1 MFKHLLQFEKKYIIF
16 FSTIIIPFAAS
27 SQAPLQPT
35 NITPAT
41 ATSNYSGNTISLT
54 VSDANGDPMTVKLYG
69 RKKTCTST
77 ASNFTVIGLPD
88 TQFYTEEPQGLNSGG
103 GGSNE
108 IFKAQ
113 TQWIAAN
120 RTSRNIEFVVQL
132 GDCVQNGDNP
142 PGTDKEIEWR
152 RADTA
157 MKNIE
162 NPNVPL
168 TDGIPYGICVGNHDE
183 TPAGSLTGTTALF
196 NQYFG
201 NARFSGRGYYGGS
214 YGTANNNNH
223 YELFSSNGM
232 DFIHISIEYFADGTS
247 AKLQGILDWAD
258 ALLKTNPGRKGIL
271 STHNL
276 LGTGNPA
283 NFQGPGQ
290 KIYDDLKDNPNLF
303 LMLAGHVAGEG
314 RRSDTYNGNT
324 IYSLMSDYQSGYTNG
339 GNGYLRIM
347 EFRPSQNIIDVKT
360 YSPYNA
366 TTPFLTGTSS
376 QFTIPFNTSCP
387 FALIGTNNNVASGN
401 STTFTWPGLALSTEY
416 EWYVTIDDGNGNVT
430 TSAISNFTTWN
441 GTAQTTTGSL
451 RFTDTTYV
459 NLGNAPELKLTNF
472 TLEAWVKIEGYG
484 STTET
489 GGGGV
494 TKIVPIITKG
504 RAEGETADV
513 DVNYFLGYESGTN
526 KLMADFEDNS
536 TSANH
541 PVTSAAK
548 IPMNTWT
555 HVGASFDVASRTW
568 RLFIGATT
576 ETSVLAATYTPQ
588 SLSNRSVCIGS
599 SLSTG
604 TTAKPGFFN
613 GRIDEVRIW
622 NTALT
627 SLNNSE
633 ITSGAGLVGR
643 WGFGD
648 GTGTTVTN
656 SVSGG
661 ANGTIVNN
669 YEWVT
674 GFNETDPTTN
684 ASIDFNGV
692 HDYVTFSTAA
702 SINSSAFTLE
712 GWLKREG
719 TGITTTTGTGGVT
732 AVPIITK
739 GRGEA
744 ETPANLN
751 MNYFFGIDASNKLT
765 ADFEES
771 TGPNHPITGNTAI
784 TNNVWTHVAVTYEP
798 VTAVWNLYINGVLDK
813 TLDIGSNVNP
823 VTTSIQHAAIGSA
836 LTSTGVADGYFD
848 GKLDEVRIWSRA
860 LTQAEIQANMNNE
873 ITSGTG
879 LLGRWGFNEN
889 GDSTVN
895 NSVAGAASGIVRST
909 NPDTHPTNGA
919 AAWVSSGFTPTVTT
933 ATTTT
938 TAVTPT
944 SIEYGT
950 TSISFTATVTA
961 NPGGGKVQFY
971 VDGTAVGAPVTV
983 AAATGKATLSSYS
996 PALLNV
1002 GSHTV
1007 RGDFAGNGSFAAN
1020 IGTNTSFT
1028 VTPAVLTYTATGAS
1042 RPYGAANP
1050 AFTGTV
1056 TGFKNSQT
1064 QATATT
1070 GTLNFSSTATTA
1082 STVGN
1087 YAING
1092 SGLTA
1097 NNGNYTFAQAA
1108 GNSTA
1113 LIITAAILTYTANVA
1128 TRIYGDTDPA
1138 FSGTITGF
1146 VNGDTQASA
1155 TTGSLTFTTT
1165 ATVTSSAGTWPINGS
1180 GLTANSSNYEFANAS
1195 ANSTAFTIT
1204 KRPLDFSGARTFING
1219 NSTFS
1224 ASQLT
1229 PGNIANNDV
1238 LSIGGSATVSSPNV
1252 GTYASFVANSLT
1264 TTNTNYQV
1272 TGGTINVS
1280 IVNVPTTNHKSLRFT
1295 DTSYV
1300 DLGNTASL
1308 HLTNFTIEAW
1318 IKIEGYA
1325 STTSSGATGTG
1336 GGQDGIVPIITK
1348 GRAEQELAS
1357 VDVNYLLS
1365 YRLSDRKLVADFED
1379 NATSK
1384 NHSVTSAATIPMN
1397 TWTHV
1402 GASFDVA
1409 SQTWRL
1415 FIDNNA
1421 AEVFTL
1427 TGGPF
1432 TPQSLSDVSACIGST
1447 LNNAGGIRQG
1457 FFNGRIDEVRIWNT
1471 ALTVLDAGE
1480 LTSTPANLVGRWALD
1495 EGSGSVVSNTVV
1507 NGPSGTLVRNS
1518 EWVSGFNVTD
1528 STTDASIRFNGVH
1541 DYVSFGAAPSLNST
1555 SFTLEAWIYREGAGL
1570 STSTGT
1576 GGVVAVPIIA
1586 KGRAES
1592 ETPNNVNMNYF
1603 LGINSSNQ
1611 LVADF
1616 EEPTGPNHPV
1626 TGIASIP
1633 NNTWTH
1639 VAVTYNSSTGVWNL
1653 YVNGALDKTITL
1665 SSPFIPVN
1673 TSIQHAAVG
1682 SALNSTGVADGFFN
1696 GKIDEVK
1703 IWGKALAIGD
1713 LQPNADCPLENY
1725 SSATGLL
1732 GHWGFNENGNITAA
1746 NSKAGGVNGTLISNN
1761 ISVNPTN
1768 GGPSWACNSSSS
1780 NYYRSKNV
1788 SGVWSQASDWEIF
1801 NGTSWTVATKP
1812 PGFSDDVVISS
1823 GTTIKITAS
1832 AACKNLTVSSGGKL
1846 WKGNGSNTYISVY
1859 GHIICNGVIGN
1870 GATTDGISFNIEG
1883 DTCSISGT
1891 GTFDCSR
1898 IRKYCNANVTTKL
1911 TFNRDVNLR
1920 YTGTAIYNDKSS
1932 TIFNI
1937 KIPSGITVN
1946 CLGNNG
1952 SVAIHG
1958 VSGVDLGYQSGSL
1971 TVSGTLNL
1979 AGAGTPTLYLN
1990 NTNNTNASWP
2000 VSVVIDSIGIINT
2013 GIINCSASGVSG
2025 HSFIIRSGGK
2035 LNLTGEPA
2043 SYVAPSFTNNNYTLE
2058 SGSIIEYS
2066 KAGNQTVYTF
2076 GSLTY
2081 SNLFASGS
2089 GTKSITAPLGVTD
2102 TVKVMGTATL
2112 ASGGNLT
2119 LLSSAAKTARVAE
2132 IPVNGAGTPL
2142 ANITGNVTVERFIP
2156 AHRAWRLLTIPVINS
2171 NLTINGAW
2179 QEGVVNTSVGVNNNP
2194 NPGYGTH
2201 ITGIASGTDWL
2212 IGYDAGPQNNYSLKV
2227 NDRTRNTT
2235 KPDGYSG
2242 LDQLYPLAA
2251 PGRGTNNTNI
2261 NFLQGYMLFVRGD
2274 RSTIL
2279 SQGTSAPLTNTI
2291 LRAKGT
2297 LKTGTQAGVP
2307 TVAGFNLI
2315 GNPFASTIDLRK
2327 IRQDGAIPE
2336 FVYVYDPRLGSIGAF
2351 NTLLYDGSNYN
2362 PVLPGTGSY
2371 GSPYNI
2377 SANSI
2382 ESGQA
2387 FFVQSAGTGSV
2398 IIKEDAKEANSNSMI
2413 FSPVIQS
2420 HQLRTNLYAV
2430 DTTNNLLDATLTQ
2443 FSDGGNNAV
2452 DGKDAMKIPAISSG
2466 TWLGMLRD
2474 GKNLVIERRQ
2484 TINANDTIF
2493 YNLMSASK
2501 RKYRFE
2507 FIADNLDEKIESG
2520 FLEDSYLKKI
2530 TSVSLNGTTTSD
2542 FSVSDDP
2549 ASLASDRFRLVF
2561 RAKPVLPSPLTV
2573 NNINAYQKD
2582 NNVVVDWIIENE
2594 KGIKSY
2600 DVETSLDGKKFEK
2613 AGTLSSK
2620 GNSPIENYQWLDVNA
2635 TEGVHYYRI
2644 SYINGNGEVAYSKV
2658 VEVTVNRG
2666 KPEIVVYPNPVINA
2680 RINIRFTNQ
2689 PKGNYMINLIDNLG
2703 RVLIKKDIYHIEPDQ
2718 LITIKASKNI
2728 LKGAYRLE
2736 IIKPDNSI
2744 TITSIILH

>member
-16 FSTIIIPFAAS
+16 FSTIIISFAANC
-27 SQAPLQPT
+27 QAPSQPT
-35 NITPAT
+35 SITPAT
-41 ATSNYSGNTISLT
+41 ATTNYSGNTISVT

-77 ASNFTVIGLPD
+77 APNFTVIGLPD

-142 PGTDKEIEWR
+142 PGTDEEIEWR

-162 NPNVPL
+162 NPNVPV
-168 TDGIPYGICVGNHDE
+168 TDGIPYAICVGNHDE
-183 TPAGSLTGTTALF
+183 TPAGSLTGTTGLF

-201 NARFSGRGYYGGS
+201 NARFSGRGYYGGR

-223 YELFSSNGM
+223 YELFSSNGI

-258 ALLKTNPGRKGIL
+258 ALLKANPGRKGIL

-303 LMLAGHVAGEG
+303 LMLAGHVSGEG

-360 YSPYNA
+360 YSPYNTA
-366 TTPFLTGTSS
+366 TPFLTGASS

-387 FALIGTNNNVASGN
+387 FTLIGTNNAVASGS

-416 EWYVTIDDGNGNVT
+416 EWYVTIDDGTGNVT

-494 TKIVPIITKG
+494 TKVVPIITKG
-504 RAEGETADV
+504 RAEAENFDV

-536 TSANH
+536 NSANH
-541 PVTSAAK
+541 PVTSNAK

-555 HVGASFDVASRTW
+555 HVGASFDVATKTW

-604 TTAKPGFFN
+604 TAAKPGFFN

-633 ITSGAGLVGR
+633 ITSGTGLVGR
-643 WGFGD
+643 WGFAD
-648 GTGTTVTN
+648 GTGTIVTN
-656 SVSGG
+656 SISGG
-661 ANGTIVNN
+661 ADGTIVNN

-684 ASIDFNGV
+684 AAVRFNGV
-692 HDYVTFSTAA
+692 HDYVTFGAA
-702 SINSSAFTLE
+702 PTLNATTFTLE
-712 GWLKREG
+712 AWIYREG
-719 TGITTTTGTGGVT
+719 AGVTTSTGTGAVVG
-732 AVPIITK
+732 VPIIAK
-739 GRGEA
+739 GRSESNA
-744 ETPANLN
+744 S
-751 MNYFFGIDASNKLT
+751 MNYFLGINASNQLV
-765 ADFEES
+765 ADFEDAATTNRFV
-771 TGPNHPITGNTAI
+771 TGIASIPNNT
-784 TNNVWTHVAVTYEP
+784 WTHVAASYEP
-798 VTAVWNLYINGVLDK
+798 VNAVWNLYINGVLDK
-813 TLDIGSNVNP
+813 TLDIGSNISP
-823 VTTSIQHAAIGSA
+823 AIGSTHHASVASA
-836 LTSTGVADGYFD
+836 LSSTGVADGFFN
-848 GKLDEVRIWSRA
+848 GKIDEVRIWNIAR
-860 LTQAEIQANMNNE
+860 TQAQIQGTMNSQ
-873 ITSGTG
+873 ITTGTG
-879 LLGRWGFNEN
+879 LIGRWGFNEN
-889 GDSTVN
+889 GDSTAI
-895 NSVAGAASGIVRST
+895 NSVGSPNGILRSV
-909 NPDTHPTNGA
+909 NPYTHPTIGG
-919 AAWVSSGFTPTVTT
+919 AAWVSSGFIPTVTT
-933 ATTTT
+933 PTTTT
-938 TAVTPT
+938 ITNTPT

-950 TSISFTATVTA
+950 SSISFTATVA
-961 NPGGGKVQFY
+961 PNPGGGKVQFY

-983 AAATGKATLSSYS
+983 VSGTATLSTYN
-996 PALLNV
+996 PALLNA

-1007 RGDFAGNGSFAAN
+1007 RGDFTGNGSFAAN
-1020 IGTNTSFT
+1020 TGTNATFT
-1028 VTPAVLTYTATGAS
+1028 VIPAVLTYVATGTS
-1042 RPYGAANP
+1042 RTYGAANP
-1050 AFTGTV
+1050 SLNGTV
-1056 TGFKNSQT
+1056 TGFKNGQT

-1070 GTLNFSSTATTA
+1070 GTLSFTTTATTA
-1082 STVGN
+1082 SNVGN

-1092 SGLTA
+1092 SGLTPSSNYA
-1097 NNGNYTFAQAA
+1097 ATIQQAPGNT
-1108 GNSTA
+1108 SA
-1113 LIITAAILTYTANVA
+1113 LIITQAILIYTATPVS
-1128 TRIYGDTDPA
+1128 RVYGDADPA
-1138 FSGTITGF
+1138 FTGTITGF
-1146 VNGDTQASA
+1146 VNGDNQASA
-1155 TTGSLTFTTT
+1155 TTGTPTFTTT
-1165 ATVTSSAGTWPINGS
+1165 TSVTSNAGSWAINGS
-1180 GLTANSSNYEFANAS
+1180 GLTASSSNYEFAQAS
-1195 ANSTAFTIT
+1195 ANSTALTIT
-1204 KRPLDFSGARTFING
+1204 KRSLDLSGARTFING
-1219 NSTFS
+1219 NNSFS
-1224 ASQLT
+1224 ANQLT
-1229 PGNIANNDV
+1229 PGNIVNGDV
-1238 LSIGGSATVSSPNV
+1238 LSLSGTATVSSSAI
-1252 GTYASFVANSLT
+1252 GTYTSFVTNSLSSS
-1264 TTNTNYQV
+1264 NSNYQT
-1272 TGGTINVS
+1272 TGGAVNVS
-1280 IVNVPTTNHKSLRFT
+1280 IISVPVTNHKSLRFT
-1295 DTSYV
+1295 DTTYI
-1300 DLGNTASL
+1300 DLGNAASL
-1308 HLTNFTIEAW
+1308 HLTNFTVEAW
-1318 IKIEGYA
+1318 VKIEGYG
-1325 STTSSGATGTG
+1325 STTKSGST

-1348 GRAEQELAS
+1348 GRSDPGAGITK
-1357 VDVNYLLS
+1357 DVNYFLG
-1365 YRLSDRKLVADFED
+1365 YRLTDRKLVADFED
-1379 NATSK
+1379 NNGSL
-1384 NHSVTSAATIPMN
+1384 NHAVTSDGTLPMN
-1397 TWTHV
+1397 TWVHV
-1402 GASFDVA
+1402 GASYEV
-1409 SQTWRL
+1409 STNKWRL
-1415 FIDNNA
+1415 FIDNTVK
-1421 AEVFTL
+1421 EITL
-1427 TGGPF
+1427 AGGTL
-1432 TPQSLSDVSACIGST
+1432 TPQSLSDVPACIGSS
-1447 LNNAGGIRQG
+1447 LNTGGTAKPG
-1457 FFNGRIDEVRIWNT
+1457 SFNGRIDEIRIWNT
-1471 ALTVLDAGE
+1471 ALTTLDAGE
-1480 LTSTPANLVGRWALD
+1480 ITTTPGNLIGRWSLD
-1495 EGSGSVVSNTVV
+1495 EGTGSVVANAVTS
-1507 NGPSGTLVRNS
+1507 GPSGSIVGTS
-1518 EWVSGFNVTD
+1518 EWVSGFNISD

-1555 SFTLEAWIYREGAGL
+1555 SFTLEAWIYREGTGL

-1586 KGRAES
+1586 KGRSES

-1616 EEPTGPNHPV
+1616 EESTGPNHPV
-1626 TGIASIP
+1626 TGTASIP

-1639 VAVTYNSSTGVWNL
+1639 VAATYNSATGIWNL
-1653 YVNGALDKTITL
+1653 YINGASDKIITL

-1703 IWGKALAIGD
+1703 IWSKALVIGD

-1732 GHWGFNENGNITAA
+1732 GHWSFNENGNITAA
-1746 NSKAGGVNGTLISNN
+1746 NSKTGGVNGTLISNN

-1768 GGPSWACNSSSS
+1768 GGPSWACNSSSA

-1788 SGVWSQASDWEIF
+1788 SGVWSQASNWEIF
-1801 NGTSWTVATKP
+1801 NGSTWTVATKP
-1812 PGFSDDVVISS
+1812 PGFSDDVIISS
-1823 GTTIKITAS
+1823 GSTINVTAS
-1832 AACKNLTVSSGGKL
+1832 AACKNLTVNSGGKL
-1846 WKGNGSNTYISVY
+1846 LKGNSTNMYISVY
-1859 GHIICNGVIGN
+1859 GHIICNGIIGN
-1870 GATTDGISFNIEG
+1870 GTTPDGISFNIEG

-1898 IRKYCNANVTTKL
+1898 IRKYCNANVITNL

-1920 YTGTAIYNDKSS
+1920 YAGTAIYNDKSS

-1971 TVSGTLNL
+1971 TVKGTLNL
-1979 AGAGTPTLYLN
+1979 AGTGLPTLYLN

-2000 VSVVIDSIGIINT
+2000 VSVIIDSTGIINT
-2013 GIINCSASGVSG
+2013 GIINCSASGVAG

-2035 LNLTGEPA
+2035 LNITGESS

-2076 GSLTY
+2076 GSLNY

-2089 GTKSITAPLGVTD
+2089 GTKTIPAALGVTD
-2102 TVKVMGTATL
+2102 TVKVTGTAIL
-2112 ASGGNLT
+2112 ASGGYLT
-2119 LLSSAAKTARVAE
+2119 LLSSASKTATVAE
-2132 IPVNGAGTPL
+2132 IPVNTSGVAL
-2142 ANITGNVTVERFIP
+2142 ANISGNVTVERFIP

-2179 QEGVVNTSVGVNNNP
+2179 QEGAVNTSVGINNNP

-2201 ITGIASGTDWL
+2201 ITGIASGTDWA
-2212 IGYDAGPQNNYSLKV
+2212 IGYDAGPQNNFSLKIH
-2227 NDRTRNTT
+2227 DPSRPFTT
-2235 KPDGYSG
+2235 TPDGYVG
-2242 LDQLYPLAA
+2242 IQHLYP
-2251 PGRGTNNTNI
+2251 GQGTNSPI
-2261 NFLQGYMLFVRGD
+2261 DLRQGYMLFVRGD
-2274 RSTIL
+2274 RSTNL
-2279 SQGTSAPLTNTI
+2279 SLGTAAPLTNTI
-2291 LRAKGT
+2291 LRAKGV
-2297 LKTGTQAGVP
+2297 LKTGTKQFTAVD
-2307 TVAGFNLI
+2307 GFNLI
-2315 GNPFASTIDLRK
+2315 GNPYPASIDMRK
-2327 IRQDGAIPE
+2327 ILKSGGVSE
-2336 FVYVYDPRLGSIGAF
+2336 FFYLYDSRLSSLGAF
-2351 NTLLYDGSNYN
+2351 QTFKYDLTSNSYE
-2362 PVLPGTGSY
+2362 PFPGGGSY
-2371 GSPYNI
+2371 AAPYGNA
-2377 SANSI
+2377 SLANLI
-2382 ESGQA
+2382 QSGQA
-2387 FFVQSAGTGSV
+2387 FFVQSVGAGGV
-2398 IIKEDAKEANSNSMI
+2398 IVKENAKQLITNSMI

-2420 HQLRTNLYAV
+2420 HQLRTNLYTV

-2443 FSDGGNNAV
+2443 FSDDGNNAV

-2484 TINANDTIF
+2484 SINANDTIF

-2507 FIADNLDEKIESG
+2507 FIADNLAENIESG
-2520 FLEDSYLKKI
+2520 FLEDFYLKKT
-2530 TSVSLNGTTTSD
+2530 TSVILNGSTTID
-2542 FSVSDDP
+2542 FSVNEDP
-2549 ASLASDRFRLVF
+2549 ASLAPDRFRLVF
-2561 RAKPVLPSPLTV
+2561 KAKPGLSLPLTV
-2573 NNINAYQKD
+2573 KNINAYQHD
-2582 NNVVVDWIIENE
+2582 NNIVVEWITQNE

-2600 DVETSLDGKKFEK
+2600 DVETSFDGKKFEK
-2613 AGTLSSK
+2613 AGMVSSK
-2620 GNSPIENYQWLDVNA
+2620 GNSPIANYEWLDFN
-2635 TEGVHYYRI
+2635 TLEGVHYYRI
-2644 SYINGNGEVAYSKV
+2644 SYINDNGEVSYSKV
-2658 VEVTVNRG
+2658 VEVKVNG
-2666 KPEIVVYPNPVINA
+2666 VKSEIVVYPNPVVNA
-2680 RINIRFTNQ
+2680 RINIKFTNQ
-2689 PKGNYMINLIDNLG
+2689 PKGNYIINLIDNLG
-2703 RVLIKKDIYHIEPDQ
+2703 RVLIKKDIYHFESSQ

-2744 TITSIILH
+2744 TITSIVLH